1 MTRHMTCAMQPAFPA
16 TNMFQKIVTSA
27 LIAGFG
33 AGLLAALLQFAFVQ
47 PVLLHAEL
55 FETGALTHFGGGI
68 TLAQPE
74 MLGGVDLVRDGLSIA
89 FSALI
94 YVGYAL
100 VLIAA
105 IVAAQER
112 GHDLTVKCGLV
123 WGVAGFVAVQ
133 FAPAYG
139 LPPELPGMSAAD
151 VTERQI
157 WWFATVAATAAALW
171 LIAFGKNWAVW
182 GAAVILLAAPHIIG
196 APMPD
201 TFTGPAPPELGAEF
215 AARALGT
222 GLAVWA
228 TLGALT
234 AYLWA
239 SAPEEAA

>member
-1 MTRHMTCAMQPAFPA
+1 
-16 TNMFQKIVTSA
+16 MFQRLVTSA

-33 AGLLAALLQFAFVQ
+33 AGLIGAMLQFAFVQ

-55 FETGALTHFGGGI
+55 FENGTLTHFGGLA
-68 TLAQPE
+68 TLAQPD
-74 MLGGVDLVRDGLSIA
+74 LPGGIDLVRDGLSIV

-105 IVAAQER
+105 MAAAEER
-112 GHDLTVKCGLV
+112 GHALTVRAGLI

-133 FAPAYG
+133 LAPAYG
-139 LPPELPGMSAAD
+139 LPPELPGMAAAD

-157 WWFATVAATAAALW
+157 WWFACVAATAIALW
-171 LIAFGKNWAVW
+171 LIAFGQNWAMW
-182 GAAVILLAAPHIIG
+182 GAAVILLMAPHVIG
-196 APMPD
+196 APVPE

-228 TLGALT
+228 VLGAMT
-234 AYLWA
+234 AYMWRT
-239 SAPEEAA
+239 APVEA

>member
-1 MTRHMTCAMQPAFPA
+1 MMLHMTCAMQLAFPA

-33 AGLLAALLQFAFVQ
+33 AGLLAAVLQFAFVQ

-55 FETGALTHFGGGI
+55 FEGGDLVHFGSSV
-68 TLAQPE
+68 TLAQPDIA
-74 MLGGVDLVRDGLSIA
+74 GDFDLVRNGLSIA

-100 VLIAA
+100 FLITTM
-105 IVAAQER
+105 IAAQER
-112 GHDLTVKCGLV
+112 GHDLSVKAGLV
-123 WGVAGFVAVQ
+123 WGVAGFGAVQ
-133 FAPAYG
+133 MAPAFG
-139 LPPELPGMSAAD
+139 LPPELPGMAAAD
-151 VTERQI
+151 VTDRQI
-157 WWFATVAATAAALW
+157 WWFATVAATGIALW
-171 LIAFGKNWAVW
+171 LIAFGKNWTMW

-196 APMPD
+196 APVPS

-222 GLAVWA
+222 GLVAWM

-234 AYLWA
+234 AYLWQ
-239 SAPEEAA
+239 SAPQEAS